1 MTLEI
6 LQNDMKQAMKDKN
19 AIARD
24 VLRSVIGAV
33 KKAAIDERCDITE
46 ALVDKVLLKEK
57 KTLQEQIDT
66 CPADRPI
73 YLQDYRNKM
82 AVLETYVPKLLDNP
96 EEIKVMVENQLAIA
110 GVEPLKSNKGAV
122 MKTVMPIFKGKADMK
137 IVNQVIGEILK
148 WEKF

>member
-1 MTLEI
+1 MKFEI

-19 AIARD
+19 VIARD

-33 KKAAIDERCDITE
+33 KKAAIDERCEVTE

-82 AVLETYVPKLLDNP
+82 AVLEDYVPKLLDNP
-96 EEIKVMVENQLAIA
+96 EEIKDIIENQLAAA
-110 GVEPLKSNKGAV
+110 GIEPLKSNKGAV
-122 MKTVMPIFKGKADMK
+122 MKVIMPQFKGKADMK

-148 WEKF
+148 